1 MSGSVSKVALI
12 YRSEILADPEDSCYF
27 VDKTRHA
34 KAAGA
39 VAVLVVNRAE
49 ESSLIEMSAPSNDPG
64 TNLSIPTVMVLR
76 NFGDALKGAIATDT
90 GGELRVTLPSARGL
104 DLAPILAW

>member
-1 MSGSVSKVALI
+1 MSESVSKVALI

-49 ESSLIEMSAPSNDPG
+49 SSLIEMSAPSNDPG
-64 TNLSIPTVMVLR
+64 TNLSIPTVMVSR
-76 NFGDALKGAIATDT
+76 NFGDALKSAIATDT